1 MLVAVRDHWF
11 PLALSGLI
19 VSAWTIIAT
28 LYLRAAWM
36 LERWPR
42 LYLDDPKPLALGLH
56 YDVTGYAIMV
66 GTLGTLLALGYSL
79 FALALK
85 SQRLG
90 AAMALSAALLSV
102 ALHMLT
108 PCVSWYLD

>member
-1 MLVAVRDHWF
+1 MLVAVRTHWF
-11 PLALSGLI
+11 PLALTVLI
-19 VSAWTIIAT
+19 VAAWTVILT

-66 GTLGTLLALGYSL
+66 GTLGTLLALGYSS
-79 FALALK
+79 LALWSK
-85 SQRLG
+85 SLRPG
-90 AAMALSAALLSV
+90 AAVALSAALLSA
-102 ALHMLT
+102 ALHVLT